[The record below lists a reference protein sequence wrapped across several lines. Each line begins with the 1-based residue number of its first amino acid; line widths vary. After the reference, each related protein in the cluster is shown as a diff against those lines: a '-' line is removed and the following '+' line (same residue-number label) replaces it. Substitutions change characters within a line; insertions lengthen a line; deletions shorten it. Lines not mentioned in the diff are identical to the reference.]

1 VQLYLHTRFGR
12 HHVDTFASA
21 SERMVHIDAIDYVI
35 SHVISGCARVAVT
48 GCAFCEAE
56 LTVGGDV
63 GKVDL

>member
-1 VQLYLHTRFGR
+1 
-12 HHVDTFASA
+12 
-21 SERMVHIDAIDYVI
+21 MVHIDAIDYVI